1 MVFEALE
8 PWLPPAVLA
17 NILPAPGTQRAK
29 ALGRACS
36 SSGGSVLRVAVE
48 RGVSAQAVESLV
60 CVGECVSVSL
70 CVFVYLHCCIL
81 REGELC

>member
-8 PWLPPAVLA
+8 PWLPPVVLA
-17 NILPAPGTQRAK
+17 NVLPAPGTRLAE

-36 SSGGSVLRVAVE
+36 SSGGSVLRVAIE

-60 CVGECVSVSL
+60 CVGECGSVSV
-70 CVFVYLHCCIL
+70 CVY
-81 REGELC
+81 ELLIMQVTCTHL